1 MRAATVSRDQ
11 GDNGETAVAEGI
23 WGHNL
28 GEPAQA
34 AKVTVAELSLEGLW
48 FELWEGHFVVEGI
61 LK

>member
-34 AKVTVAELSLEGLW
+34 AKVAVAGAESGGSL
-48 FELWEGHFVVEGI
+48 V
-61 LK
+61 

>member
-34 AKVTVAELSLEGLW
+34 AKVTVAGAESGGSLVRIVGGS
-48 FELWEGHFVVEGI
+48 FCG
-61 LK
+61 